1 MDIKGGLV
9 QLLARNWKNTV
20 LTSKPEITYLRKPY
34 KQHTIYGL
42 EIIEERF
49 NEIPSFGSNP
59 VFCQLS
65 KYGNLIK
72 SIVLK
77 ITLPQVHI
85 EKDIEPTIYNLP
97 IKYGGYYLPALDMLR
112 TFDTLIYNFTEFN
125 KSSMIY
131 WRSLTNEL
139 NNDKSNYLTIMDLTN
154 TIKNTLNTDLTRY
167 NMYNQFS
174 APNFGNSIN
183 FNFDILYI
191 LLNNYNQYN
200 NSFYSIEANNTYKSL
215 IKKYLNDYIFF
226 QKLYLKYLISSRK
239 LFKDILDKSSA
250 NTYKFSWLES
260 VGIALIDSISL
271 EIGGQKIDSLDKH
284 IIDDWV
290 KSNIRESFVNSFNEC
305 IGNVPELKSYDSLPK
320 PEYTLFIPIPFGSLL
335 YESQTISVINMKY
348 QDIIVKLSLSN
359 IEECC
364 YFEPYE
370 FSSYNTNI
378 ILSDQI
384 KLIDASLLVEYVILS
399 EKEQK
404 LNFNKES
411 KTLIEQHQSIQY
423 YNIDNIP
430 LMFGRS
436 TKDITWLIQKE
447 SILSTFKLWNCYDNM
462 EVFPAI
468 IEKSMDS
475 NIILRFYHNSIFNYY
490 LTNYNDYIDGTC
502 EIYNSTYYNGKYKI
516 KQAFIQSIQ
525 IDLKMFIYSE
535 LVFVKLKPKFIQ
547 NIIDSEHISIFGR
560 SIQSARD
567 SMYFEHLQHLKHT
580 STSNTHKYSFSL
592 YPNLYQPSGFVNF
605 NKMKNKFLKLTY
617 NKNVI
622 EQIDK
627 NNDNIIIKIWTSS
640 YNIVI
645 TNEGYYKLLYSI

>member
-1 MDIKGGLV
+1 
-9 QLLARNWKNTV
+9 
-20 LTSKPEITYLRKPY
+20 
-34 KQHTIYGL
+34 
-42 EIIEERF
+42 
-49 NEIPSFGSNP
+49 
-59 VFCQLS
+59 
-65 KYGNLIK
+65 
-72 SIVLK
+72 
-77 ITLPQVHI
+77 
-85 EKDIEPTIYNLP
+85 
-97 IKYGGYYLPALDMLR
+97 
-112 TFDTLIYNFTEFN
+112 
-125 KSSMIY
+125 
-131 WRSLTNEL
+131 
-139 NNDKSNYLTIMDLTN
+139 
-154 TIKNTLNTDLTRY
+154 
-167 NMYNQFS
+167 
-174 APNFGNSIN
+174 
-183 FNFDILYI
+183 
-191 LLNNYNQYN
+191 
-200 NSFYSIEANNTYKSL
+200 
-215 IKKYLNDYIFF
+215 
-226 QKLYLKYLISSRK
+226 
-239 LFKDILDKSSA
+239 
-250 NTYKFSWLES
+250 
-260 VGIALIDSISL
+260 
-271 EIGGQKIDSLDKH
+271 
-284 IIDDWV
+284 
-290 KSNIRESFVNSFNEC
+290 
-305 IGNVPELKSYDSLPK
+305 
-320 PEYTLFIPIPFGSLL
+320 
-335 YESQTISVINMKY
+335 
-348 QDIIVKLSLSN
+348 
-359 IEECC
+359 
-364 YFEPYE
+364 
-370 FSSYNTNI
+370 
-378 ILSDQI
+378 
-384 KLIDASLLVEYVILS
+384 LS

-447 SILSTFKLWNCYDNM
+447 SILSTFKLWNCYDNI